1 MKKYFITLLLTI
13 AFQGAFSQT
22 MTDFVNEFK
31 GAEKAEYNEIPKA
44 LLALAGAASEESDGG
59 FIAHT
64 DNMMMLSIPTPSDD
78 LKKNMLKSLTKL
90 EGNGYSKLLESSDE
104 GENIVMYCMKKGEVI
119 TEILMVSFDEKEC
132 EVLALTGKFDTKDV
146 EELTSD
152 EEDEE

>member
-1 MKKYFITLLLTI
+1 
-13 AFQGAFSQT
+13 
-22 MTDFVNEFK
+22 
-31 GAEKAEYNEIPKA
+31 
-44 LLALAGAASEESDGG
+44 
-59 FIAHT
+59 
-64 DNMMMLSIPTPSDD
+64 MMMLSIPTPSDD

-104 GENIVMYCMKKGEVI
+104 GENIMMYCMKKGEVI

>member
-1 MKKYFITLLLTI
+1 MKKYFITLLLAI

-64 DNMMMLSIPTPSDD
+64 DNMMLLSR
-78 LKKNMLKSLTKL
+78 
-90 EGNGYSKLLESSDE
+90 G
-104 GENIVMYCMKKGEVI
+104 
-119 TEILMVSFDEKEC
+119 
-132 EVLALTGKFDTKDV
+132 
-146 EELTSD
+146 
-152 EEDEE
+152 